1 MEYLIILGII
11 GLGYKLQSDQNNK
24 IKKKFVGK
32 VSKNQLPSSENVY
45 TSKRSYN
52 IFQEEQDKANIL
64 LEKSKYPQ
72 DTNVVTP
79 GPTFP
84 IIYNKVDYSDSTLPV
99 EFNSY
104 QKYDNILLEDNKEN
118 KPSEYN
124 LIKNNQRTPN
134 TGGFQGISLTGDPI
148 NPNNFTH
155 NNMVPFFGG
164 AVRQNLD
171 EFSTRGIFEN
181 FTGTQDN
188 YQKKQEQ
195 SLLFQPQK
203 NMSNVYGTGSLDGF
217 MLDRYYVSN
226 IRSNETPIEK
236 VYVGPGLNQGYTNE
250 PSGGFQQP
258 DAQDYATPKTTDEIR
273 VKTNPKISY
282 YGRVVSGEKINKPGK
297 IGTVYKNKPDTFY
310 IQEPDRY
317 FTTTGQVIAQEQR
330 PCIVTKYTNRKTTEL
345 KTRTGS
351 AAPTNGTVAQ
361 VRSKYKIS
369 HKVTYGSNGP
379 RNADSTGSWSL
390 LNMFGLN
397 TPNDYGKQ
405 SIRLKDNNRV
415 LNTKDKK
422 EPVLNFKSPIEK
434 GISRNN
440 QKLKSTKKVQFVK
453 NNRENGNYQGIKKSK
468 VYNPN
473 DLPRSTIKE
482 TNIHNNHSGILTAQ
496 KPSSGFVYDPNN
508 VTRTTI
514 KEMNI
519 HNNHSGMMGES
530 MYKGV
535 AYDPNDVTRTTIK
548 ETNIHNNHSGM
559 LGESMYK
566 GVAYDPND
574 VTRTTVKETNIHN
587 NHSGMM
593 GESMYKGVAYDP
605 NDVTRTTIKETNI
618 HNNHS
623 GMMGESMYKG
633 VAYDPNDV
641 TRTTVKETNIH
652 NNHSGMMGES
662 MYKGVAYDPNDV
674 TRTTIKETNIHNNH
688 SGMMGESMYKGVA
701 YDPNDVTRTTIK
713 ETNIHNNHSGMMGE
727 SMYKGVAYDPNDVTR
742 TTIKETNI
750 HNNYSGNIQ
759 NKNRGNVVYDPNNV
773 TRTTIKETNI
783 HNNYSGVLTKN
794 APSRGVVYDPTNVA
808 RTTTKE
814 TTIKNKRKANINN
827 ANKSI
832 YIKNNDK
839 AKKTTKETTMIN
851 NAMGI
856 ASRNR
861 GDGHLVKDIQ
871 VPDTIRE
878 ISSVQYIGDANG
890 PELGA
895 YEVTDVN
902 APNTMRQFTADIEY
916 FGGSGNGGD
925 IKPMSYEDIYNA
937 EIKAIRGTLDEG
949 YTPGPMGPN
958 EVVSGNNLN
967 VTTSK
972 IGDIQNKYLN
982 ERGVQ
987 ANKVYNSIPQMTH
1000 LNITQ
1005 EKEIVPN
1012 EPLADRIN
1020 PDIVSAFRENPYTKP
1035 LDSWA

>member
-1 MEYLIILGII
+1 MEYLIVLGIL
-11 GLGYKLQSDQNNK
+11 GLGYKLQSEQKSKTN
-24 IKKKFVGK
+24 KKFIEK
-32 VSKNQLPSSENVY
+32 VTKNQIPSPENVY
-45 TSKRSYN
+45 TSKRAYN
-52 IFQEEQDKANIL
+52 IFQEEQDKANVL

-84 IIYNKVDYSDSTLPV
+84 IIYNKVDYSDKTLPV
-99 EFNSY
+99 EFNNY
-104 QKYDNILLEDNKEN
+104 QKYDNILIDDNKQD
-118 KPSEYN
+118 KPEEYN
-124 LIKNNQRTPN
+124 LIKNNERTPN
-134 TGGFQGISLTGDPI
+134 SGGFSGISLTGDPI
-148 NPNNFTH
+148 NPNSFTH

-310 IQEPDRY
+310 VQEPDRY

-330 PCIVTKYTNRKTTEL
+330 PCIITKYTNRKTTEL

-369 HKVTYGSNGP
+369 HKITYGNDGP
-379 RNADSTGSWSL
+379 RNADKTGSWSIL
-390 LNMFGLN
+390 DMLGLN

-405 SIRLKDNNRV
+405 SIRVRDNNRV
-415 LNTKDKK
+415 LNNKDKK
-422 EPVLNFKSPIEK
+422 EPVINFKSPIEK
-434 GISRNN
+434 GVARNN
-440 QKLKSTKKVQFVK
+440 QKLKYTKKVNFVK
-453 NNRENGNYQGIKKSK
+453 NSRENGNYQGINKSK

-473 DLPRSTIKE
+473 DIPK
-482 TNIHNNHSGILTAQ
+482 A
-496 KPSSGFVYDPNN
+496 
-508 VTRTTI
+508 
-514 KEMNI
+514 
-519 HNNHSGMMGES
+519 
-530 MYKGV
+530 
-535 AYDPNDVTRTTIK
+535 TIK

-559 LGESMYK
+559 IGESMYK
-566 GVAYDPND
+566 G
-574 VTRTTVKETNIHN
+574 I
-587 NHSGMM
+587 
-593 GESMYKGVAYDP
+593 AYDP

-633 VAYDPNDV
+633 
-641 TRTTVKETNIH
+641 I
-652 NNHSGMMGES
+652 
-662 MYKGVAYDPNDV
+662 AYDPNDV

-727 SMYKGVAYDPNDVTR
+727 SMYKGVVYDPNDVTR

-750 HNNYSGNIQ
+750 HNNHSGMM
-759 NKNRGNVVYDPNNV
+759 
-773 TRTTIKETNI
+773 
-783 HNNYSGVLTKN
+783 SKN
-794 APSRGVVYDPTNVA
+794 APSRGVVYDPENIA

-814 TTIKNKRKANINN
+814 TTIKNKRKGNINN

-832 YIKNNDK
+832 YIKNSDK
-839 AKKTTKETTMIN
+839 AKKTTKETTIIN
-851 NAMGI
+851 NAKGI
-856 ASRNR
+856 VTRTR
-861 GDGHLVKDIQ
+861 GDGYLVKDIQ
-871 VPDTIRE
+871 VPDTIR
-878 ISSVQYIGDANG
+878 SVNSVQYIGDASK
-890 PELGA
+890 PSIGA
-895 YEVTDVN
+895 YDVTDVN
-902 APNTMRQFTADIEY
+902 APNTMRQFTSDIEY

-937 EIKAIRGTLDEG
+937 EIKAIRSTIDEG
-949 YTPGPMGPN
+949 YTPGPMGVN
-958 EVVSGNNLN
+958 EMISGDNIN
-967 VTTSK
+967 VTTTK
-972 IGDIQNKYLN
+972 IGDIQNKYLT

-987 ANKVYNSIPQMTH
+987 VDKIYNSINQLTH

-1005 EKEIVPN
+1005 QKEIVPN

-1020 PDIVSAFRENPYTKP
+1020 PEIVSAFQENPYTQS
-1035 LDSWA
+1035 LTSWA

>member
-1 MEYLIILGII
+1 MECLIVLGIL
-11 GLGYKLQSDQNNK
+11 GLGYKLQSDQNIK
-24 IKKKFVGK
+24 VKKKFIDK
-32 VSKNQLPSSENVY
+32 VTKNQIPSPENVY
-45 TSKRSYN
+45 TSKRAFN
-52 IFQEEQDKANIL
+52 IFQEEQNKANVL

-72 DTNVVTP
+72 DTNIVTP
-79 GPTFP
+79 GPPLP
-84 IIYNKVDYSDSTLPV
+84 IMYNKVDYSESTLPV
-99 EFNSY
+99 EFNNY
-104 QKYDNILLEDNKEN
+104 QKYDNILIEDNKQN
-118 KPSEYN
+118 KVEEHN
-124 LIKNNQRTPN
+124 LIKNNERTPN

-258 DAQDYATPKTTDEIR
+258 DAQNYATPKTTDEIR

-282 YGRVVSGEKINKPGK
+282 YGRLVSGEKINKPGK

-310 IQEPDRY
+310 VQEPDRY

-330 PCIVTKYTNRKTTEL
+330 PCIITKYTNRKTTEL

-369 HKVTYGSNGP
+369 HKITYDNNGP
-379 RNADSTGSWSL
+379 RNADSTGSWSI
-390 LNMFGLN
+390 LNMLGLN

-405 SIRLKDNNRV
+405 SIRVRDNNRV
-415 LNTKDKK
+415 LNNKDKK
-422 EPVLNFKSPIEK
+422 EPVINFKSPIEK
-434 GISRNN
+434 GVARNN
-440 QKLKSTKKVQFVK
+440 QKLKYTKKVNFVK
-453 NNRENGNYQGIKKSK
+453 NNRESGNYQGIKKSK
-468 VYNPN
+468 IYNPT
-473 DLPRSTIKE
+473 DVPRMTIKE
-482 TNIHNNHSGILTAQ
+482 TNIHNNHSGILSAQ
-496 KPSSGFVYDPNN
+496 KPSSGFVYNPNN
-508 VTRTTI
+508 LARTTI
-514 KEMNI
+514 
-519 HNNHSGMMGES
+519 
-530 MYKGV
+530 
-535 AYDPNDVTRTTIK
+535 
-548 ETNIHNNHSGM
+548 
-559 LGESMYK
+559 
-566 GVAYDPND
+566 
-574 VTRTTVKETNIHN
+574 
-587 NHSGMM
+587 
-593 GESMYKGVAYDP
+593 
-605 NDVTRTTIKETNI
+605 
-618 HNNHS
+618 
-623 GMMGESMYKG
+623 
-633 VAYDPNDV
+633 
-641 TRTTVKETNIH
+641 KETNIH

-713 ETNIHNNHSGMMGE
+713 ETNIHNNHSGMIGK
-727 SMYKGVAYDPNDVTR
+727 SMNKGIAYDPNDVTR

-750 HNNYSGNIQ
+750 HNNHSGMMGESMY
-759 NKNRGNVVYDPNNV
+759 KGVVYDPNDV
-773 TRTTIKETNI
+773 SRTTIKETNI
-783 HNNYSGVLTKN
+783 HNSHAGMLSKN
-794 APSRGVVYDPTNVA
+794 APSRGVVYDPSNIA
-808 RTTTKE
+808 KTTTKE
-814 TTIKNKRKANINN
+814 TTIKNKRKGNINN
-827 ANKSI
+827 TNKSA
-832 YIKNNDK
+832 YVKNNDK
-839 AKKTTKETTMIN
+839 AKKTTKETTMTN
-851 NAMGI
+851 NAMGV

-861 GDGHLVKDIQ
+861 GDGYLVKDIQ

-895 YEVTDVN
+895 YDVTDVN
-902 APNTMRQFTADIEY
+902 APNTMRQFTSDIEY

-937 EIKAIRGTLDEG
+937 EIKAIRGTIDEG
-949 YTPGPMGPN
+949 YTPGAMGPN
-958 EVVSGNNLN
+958 EMISGDNIN
-967 VTTSK
+967 VTTSR
-972 IGDIQNKYLN
+972 IGDIQNKYLT

-987 ANKVYNSIPQMTH
+987 SNKVYNSIPQMTH
-1000 LNITQ
+1000 INITQ
-1005 EKEIVPN
+1005 QKEIVPN

-1020 PDIVSAFRENPYTKP
+1020 PDILTGFKENPYTQS
-1035 LDSWA
+1035 LTSWA

>member
-1 MEYLIILGII
+1 MECLIVLGIL
-11 GLGYKLQSDQNNK
+11 GLGYKLQSDQNIK
-24 IKKKFVGK
+24 VKKKFIDK
-32 VSKNQLPSSENVY
+32 VTKNQIPSPENVY
-45 TSKRSYN
+45 TSKRAFN
-52 IFQEEQDKANIL
+52 IFQEEQNKANVL

-72 DTNVVTP
+72 DTNIVTP
-79 GPTFP
+79 GPPLP
-84 IIYNKVDYSDSTLPV
+84 IMYNKVDYSESTLPV
-99 EFNSY
+99 EFNNY
-104 QKYDNILLEDNKEN
+104 QKYDNILIEDNKQN
-118 KPSEYN
+118 KVEEHN
-124 LIKNNQRTPN
+124 LIKNNERTPN

-258 DAQDYATPKTTDEIR
+258 DAQNYATPKTTDEIR

-282 YGRVVSGEKINKPGK
+282 YGRLVSGEKINKPGK

-310 IQEPDRY
+310 VQEPDRY

-330 PCIVTKYTNRKTTEL
+330 PCIITKYTNRKTTEL

-369 HKVTYGSNGP
+369 HKITYDNNGP
-379 RNADSTGSWSL
+379 RNADSTGSWSI
-390 LNMFGLN
+390 LNMLGLN

-405 SIRLKDNNRV
+405 SIRVRDNNRV
-415 LNTKDKK
+415 LNNKDKK
-422 EPVLNFKSPIEK
+422 EPVINFKSPIEK
-434 GISRNN
+434 GVARNN
-440 QKLKSTKKVQFVK
+440 QKLKYTKKVNFVK
-453 NNRENGNYQGIKKSK
+453 NNRESGNYQGIKKSK
-468 VYNPN
+468 IYNPT
-473 DLPRSTIKE
+473 DVPRMTIKE
-482 TNIHNNHSGILTAQ
+482 TNIHNNHSGILSAQ
-496 KPSSGFVYDPNN
+496 KPSSGFVYNPNN
-508 VTRTTI
+508 LARTTI
-514 KEMNI
+514 
-519 HNNHSGMMGES
+519 
-530 MYKGV
+530 
-535 AYDPNDVTRTTIK
+535 
-548 ETNIHNNHSGM
+548 
-559 LGESMYK
+559 
-566 GVAYDPND
+566 
-574 VTRTTVKETNIHN
+574 
-587 NHSGMM
+587 
-593 GESMYKGVAYDP
+593 
-605 NDVTRTTIKETNI
+605 
-618 HNNHS
+618 
-623 GMMGESMYKG
+623 
-633 VAYDPNDV
+633 
-641 TRTTVKETNIH
+641 KETNIH

-713 ETNIHNNHSGMMGE
+713 ETNIHNNHSGMIGK
-727 SMYKGVAYDPNDVTR
+727 SMNKGIAYDPNDVTR

-750 HNNYSGNIQ
+750 HNSHAGML
-759 NKNRGNVVYDPNNV
+759 
-773 TRTTIKETNI
+773 
-783 HNNYSGVLTKN
+783 SKN
-794 APSRGVVYDPTNVA
+794 APSRGVVYDPSNIA
-808 RTTTKE
+808 KTTTKE
-814 TTIKNKRKANINN
+814 TTIKNKRKGNINN
-827 ANKSI
+827 TNKSA
-832 YIKNNDK
+832 YVKNNDK
-839 AKKTTKETTMIN
+839 AKKTTKETTMTN
-851 NAMGI
+851 NAMGV

-861 GDGHLVKDIQ
+861 GDGYLVKDIQ

-895 YEVTDVN
+895 YDVTDVN
-902 APNTMRQFTADIEY
+902 APNTMRQFTSDIEY

-937 EIKAIRGTLDEG
+937 EIKAIRGTIDEG
-949 YTPGPMGPN
+949 YTPGAMGPN
-958 EVVSGNNLN
+958 EMISGDNIN
-967 VTTSK
+967 VTTSR
-972 IGDIQNKYLN
+972 IGDIQNKYLT

-987 ANKVYNSIPQMTH
+987 SNKVYNSIPQMTH
-1000 LNITQ
+1000 INITQ
-1005 EKEIVPN
+1005 QKEIVPN

-1020 PDIVSAFRENPYTKP
+1020 PDILTGFKENPYTQS
-1035 LDSWA
+1035 LTSWA

>member
-1 MEYLIILGII
+1 MEYLIILSIL
-11 GLGYKLQSDQNNK
+11 GLGYKLQTDKNTR
-24 IKKKFVGK
+24 IKRKFVEK
-32 VSKNQLPSSENVY
+32 VTKNQISSSDNVY
-45 TSKRSYN
+45 TSKRAYN
-52 IFQEEQDKANIL
+52 IFQDEQNKANVL
-64 LEKSKYPQ
+64 MEKSKYPQ
-72 DTNVVTP
+72 DTNIVTP
-79 GPTFP
+79 GPTLP
-84 IIYNKVDYSDSTLPV
+84 IIYNKVDYSDKTLPI
-99 EFNSY
+99 EYNNY
-104 QKYDNILLEDNKEN
+104 QKYDNILIEDNKRDKLE
-118 KPSEYN
+118 EYN
-124 LIKNNQRTPN
+124 LIKNNERTPN

-258 DAQDYATPKTTDEIR
+258 DAQDYSMPKTTDEIR

-297 IGTVYKNKPDTFY
+297 IGTVYKNRPDTYY

-330 PCIVTKYTNRKTTEL
+330 PCIITKYTNRKTTEL

-369 HKVTYGSNGP
+369 HKVTYGNNGP
-379 RNADSTGSWSL
+379 RNADGTGTWSIL
-390 LNMFGLN
+390 DMLGLN

-405 SIRLKDNNRV
+405 SIRVRDNNRV
-415 LNTKDKK
+415 LNNKNGK
-422 EPVLNFKSPIEK
+422 EPVINFKSPVEK
-434 GISRNN
+434 GTARNQ
-440 QKLKSTKKVQFVK
+440 QKLKHTKKSNLTK
-453 NNRENGNYQGIKKSK
+453 NNRENGNYQGIKKSV
-468 VYNPN
+468 VYDPN
-473 DLPRSTIKE
+473 DVPKATIKE
-482 TNIHNNHSGILTAQ
+482 TNIHNNHSGMI
-496 KPSSGFVYDPNN
+496 
-508 VTRTTI
+508 
-514 KEMNI
+514 
-519 HNNHSGMMGES
+519 GETVR
-530 MYKGV
+530 KGV
-535 AYDPNDVTRTTIK
+535 AYDPNDITRTTIKETNIHNNHNGMIGETMRKGVAYDPNDITRTTIK

-559 LGESMYK
+559 IGETM
-566 GVAYDPND
+566 
-574 VTRTTVKETNIHN
+574 R
-587 NHSGMM
+587 
-593 GESMYKGVAYDP
+593 KGVAYDP

-623 GMMGESMYKG
+623 GMMSRSIQKG
-633 VAYDPNDV
+633 IVYDPNDV
-641 TRTTVKETNIH
+641 TRI
-652 NNHSGMMGES
+652 
-662 MYKGVAYDPNDV
+662 
-674 TRTTIKETNIHNNH
+674 
-688 SGMMGESMYKGVA
+688 
-701 YDPNDVTRTTIK
+701 
-713 ETNIHNNHSGMMGE
+713 
-727 SMYKGVAYDPNDVTR
+727 
-742 TTIKETNI
+742 
-750 HNNYSGNIQ
+750 
-759 NKNRGNVVYDPNNV
+759 
-773 TRTTIKETNI
+773 
-783 HNNYSGVLTKN
+783 
-794 APSRGVVYDPTNVA
+794 
-808 RTTTKE
+808 TTKE
-814 TTIKNKRKANINN
+814 TTIKNKRKGNINN
-827 ANKSI
+827 TNKSI

-871 VPDTIRE
+871 VPETIRA
-878 ISSVQYIGDANG
+878 INSVQYVGDATG

-895 YEVTDVN
+895 YDVTDVN

-937 EIKAIRGTLDEG
+937 EIKAIRGTIDEG
-949 YTPGPMGPN
+949 YTPGAMGPN
-958 EVVSGNNLN
+958 EMINSSDLN
-967 VTTSK
+967 ITTSK

-1000 LNITQ
+1000 VNITQ
-1005 EKEIVPN
+1005 QKEIVPN

-1020 PDIVSAFRENPYTKP
+1020 PDILSGFKENPYTQP